1 MYISV
6 ITWFFFYDLEH
17 VDIVDHYYCD
27 LVFLFFSVGI
37 PSSQTLL
44 RCLKQTRSIFLES
57 LKNRKS

>member
-17 VDIVDHYYCD
+17 VDIVDYYYCD
-27 LVFLFFSVGI
+27 LVFFSVGI

-44 RCLKQTRSIFLES
+44 RCLKQARSIFLES